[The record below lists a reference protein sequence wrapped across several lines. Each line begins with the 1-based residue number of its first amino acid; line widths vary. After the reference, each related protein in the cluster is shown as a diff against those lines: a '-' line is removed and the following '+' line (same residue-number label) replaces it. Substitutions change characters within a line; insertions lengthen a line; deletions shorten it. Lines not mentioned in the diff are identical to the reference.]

1 MRREC
6 GREVPVLAPAS
17 RASPNELMHFGGLSL
32 IRRTK
37 KTKKKLEEIASFMS
51 WCSDAEWGSLR
62 VVCCRGKGWLM
73 VVSCGGQG
81 G

>member
-37 KTKKKLEEIASFMS
+37 KKQRKS
-51 WCSDAEWGSLR
+51 WKRLP
-62 VVCCRGKGWLM
+62 
-73 VVSCGGQG
+73 VSCLGAVMLSGTVLG
-81 G
+81 LRAAEGRAG

>member
-37 KTKKKLEEIASFMS
+37 KQRKS
-51 WCSDAEWGSLR
+51 WKRLP
-62 VVCCRGKGWLM
+62 
-73 VVSCGGQG
+73 VSCLGAVMLSGAVLG
-81 G
+81 LRAAEGRAG